1 MLFWF
6 TAGPVNLCHSNPP
19 QLPDVLPWRRSGR
32 SISVGHFFALSN
44 VRRPPN
50 PAMFRFFFGE
60 QKRGTPIAFVSP
72 RSCKNSTSKKNT
84 LKKIWMKPSHYVFW
98 SAMFIVIMVPI
109 PTRSILQLTS
119 FKSMPSSARTPGLFH
134 LILKLVR
141 VIVHRIEKIQMIV
154 LLSLSNPCFQRFN
167 SKKQVATLQSYHI
180 SMDGCTRYTN

>member
-1 MLFWF
+1 MF
-6 TAGPVNLCHSNPP
+6 
-19 QLPDVLPWRRSGR
+19 
-32 SISVGHFFALSN
+32 VGL
-44 VRRPPN
+44 RIQRCPL
-50 PAMFRFFFGE
+50 FFGE

-72 RSCKNSTSKKNT
+72 RSCKNSTSKINT

-119 FKSMPSSARTPGLFH
+119 FQSMPSSARTPGLFH

-167 SKKQVATLQSYHI
+167 SKKQVATLQSYHM
-180 SMDGCTRYTN
+180 SMDGCTRYTNVPCTMY